1 MPKSRRTPRLVPLL
15 AAAVVFLAGA
25 CAGSS
30 NKPSTQAAASG
41 GLQQVCDAGAKEGK
55 VVYWNNLAKPDDVI
69 EKFNEAYP
77 DIEVQ
82 STTMRPDDNAQRVLV
97 EQAAG
102 RGISA
107 DVVYGGLDVF
117 GSVIKAGLIDDTIDW
132 STLGVPKDIVTDSDM
147 VRLYRTGGG
156 LTYNTDKVK
165 PEELPNTWDE
175 LLDPKWA
182 GKVIVDPRGR
192 PFDQLSLEW
201 GEQRALDYVRRLK
214 EIVKPIVIEG
224 GTAGLVAV
232 AGGQGLFTT
241 GGRSGETDEQKAKG
255 APLEIKYLDVVPT
268 LDSYHGV
275 IKGAKHPNA
284 ARCLVAWMATAGAE
298 SHRQIETKTNQ
309 DVPPGAPSGAKV
321 LAIDTPQKA
330 QQVAAMSKK
339 VGEILQ

>member
-1 MPKSRRTPRLVPLL
+1 
-15 AAAVVFLAGA
+15 
-25 CAGSS
+25 
-30 NKPSTQAAASG
+30 
-41 GLQQVCDAGAKEGK
+41 
-55 VVYWNNLAKPDDVI
+55 
-69 EKFNEAYP
+69 
-77 DIEVQ
+77 
-82 STTMRPDDNAQRVLV
+82 
-97 EQAAG
+97 
-102 RGISA
+102 
-107 DVVYGGLDVF
+107 
-117 GSVIKAGLIDDTIDW
+117 
-132 STLGVPKDIVTDSDM
+132 
-147 VRLYRTGGG
+147 
-156 LTYNTDKVK
+156 
-165 PEELPNTWDE
+165 
-175 LLDPKWA
+175 
-182 GKVIVDPRGR
+182 
-192 PFDQLSLEW
+192 
-201 GEQRALDYVRRLK
+201 VRRLK